1 MKDAQ
6 AVTYDSEGHIT
17 KVVQGFGK
25 TAIVKKSKYMIK
37 VEEEERIKEEKR
49 KTRKK

>member
-49 KTRKK
+49 QNRKK